1 MIESREEKSSTSF
14 KFEGKSYDF
23 NSLNKKSRQLVNAL
37 RVADAQVRRHQNT
50 LQVLEIGRQSMIKQ
64 LQEELETVI
73 SLE

>member
-1 MIESREEKSSTSF
+1 MIEPREEKLSSSF

-37 RVADAQVRRHQNT
+37 RVADTQVRRYQNT

-64 LQEELETVI
+64 LQEELQTVLP
-73 SLE
+73 LE